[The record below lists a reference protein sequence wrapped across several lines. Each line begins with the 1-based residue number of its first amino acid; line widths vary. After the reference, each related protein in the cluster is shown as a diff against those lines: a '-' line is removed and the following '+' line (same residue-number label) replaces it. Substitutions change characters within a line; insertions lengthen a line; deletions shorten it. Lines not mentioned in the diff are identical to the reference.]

1 MTLLDALLK
10 TKMHI
15 PQIRSATVTRSRL
28 FEKLDEGLS
37 RKLTVVSAP
46 AGSGKTTLVGSW
58 LQHAEPAGAWL
69 SLDGRDNDLIRFWS
83 YVIAALHSALPEEV
97 IGEAARATLQT
108 TATPSIET
116 AITVLINELAV
127 LSTSITLVLDD
138 YHLIDQQG
146 IHQSLTFLL
155 DNMPTSLHLVI
166 ASRQDPRL
174 PLAKMRVRGQLNE
187 LTGRDLRFT
196 EKETA
201 VFLNDIMGLD
211 LSPQE
216 AAALEARTE
225 GWIAALQ
232 IAALSLQGHRDPVK
246 FIGQFQGDHGYLLDY
261 LAQEVLERQPLAVRQ
276 FLLHTSIL
284 DRFNAP
290 LCDAVTQTS
299 TSRAMLRRIERANL
313 FLVPL
318 DDDRQWYRYHDL
330 FADFLYDQLESEQPA
345 MIRDLHLR
353 ASEWSEN
360 NEYSEMAVE
369 HALAAGDH
377 ERAAQLI
384 EQLARRSFRYRAN
397 ARVYEWLL
405 VLSEEIVRSR
415 PILGLAYA
423 WGLCGK
429 GRYQLSEAWLSAV
442 EDQVRQ
448 PDEGTLPHVPSIAQ
462 TMLGEIES
470 ARAVTACFRG
480 DMTEAMRLSRR
491 ALKRLP
497 ANEHF
502 LRGLLANNMAMNIAD
517 AVGGSGDL
525 ESAGQIYR
533 EAVKAGRDSGDKRVT
548 AYSLNRLAQW
558 QQGRGHLHL
567 AAKAFEE
574 ALQLLS
580 GLHPHSTTGEIGL
593 AHLGLGELAYEW
605 NQLAQ
610 ADRHFEAAADEL
622 RRGNPLVFPQALVAQ
637 AFALQARGRQEES
650 LETMSQAVELARSS
664 NITWM
669 ASNVAAAQARL
680 ALQQGHLEAAVHW
693 AEKCGLNV
701 GDDISI
707 NHLAEYMTLARIRLA
722 FGQAEDAGDLLSQ
735 VDDFVQSLELTGRLL
750 EVRLLRALVCQ
761 AVGEQ
766 EEALG
771 NLKQAVTL
779 AAPDG
784 YIRSFLDEGRE
795 LAALLEQVTV
805 AEPLATKH
813 LDRLK
818 RAFASSSPGET
829 QAEPTTLLD
838 PLTDREVEVLR
849 LLAADLSSPEIAR
862 ELTIAVSTVRTH
874 RKNIYSK
881 LGVHSRYEAVLR
893 AEELQLL

>member
-1 MTLLDALLK
+1 
-10 TKMHI
+10 
-15 PQIRSATVTRSRL
+15 
-28 FEKLDEGLS
+28 
-37 RKLTVVSAP
+37 VVSAP

-58 LQHAEPAGAWL
+58 LQRAEPAGAWL
-69 SLDGRDNDLIRFWS
+69 SLDGRDNDPTRFWS
-83 YVIAALHSALPEEV
+83 YVIAALHSALPEEA

-116 AITVLINELAV
+116 AITVLINELVV
-127 LSTSITLVLDD
+127 LSTPITLVLDD
-138 YHLIDQQG
+138 YHLIDQQA
-146 IHQSLTFLL
+146 IHQSLTFFL
-155 DNMPTSLHLVI
+155 DNMPASLHVVI
-166 ASRQDPRL
+166 ASRKDPPL
-174 PLAKMRVRGQLNE
+174 SLAKMRVRGQLNE

-201 VFLNDIMGLD
+201 VFLNDVMGLD
-211 LSPQE
+211 LSPEE

-225 GWIAALQ
+225 GWVAALQ
-232 IAALSLQGHRDPVK
+232 IAALSLQGHSDAVR
-246 FIGQFQGDHGYLLDY
+246 FIGQFQGDHRYLLDY
-261 LAQEVLERQPLAVRQ
+261 LAQEVLEQQPPVVRQ
-276 FLLHTSIL
+276 FLLNTSIL

-290 LCDAVTQTS
+290 LCEAVTQTP

-330 FADFLYDQLESEQPA
+330 FADFLYSQLESEQPA
-345 MIRDLHLR
+345 MIRELHLR
-353 ASEWSEN
+353 ASEWSED
-360 NEYSEMAVE
+360 NEFLEMAVE

-377 ERAAQLI
+377 ERAAELL
-384 EQLARRSFRYRAN
+384 EQLARKSFRYRAN
-397 ARVYEWLL
+397 DRLYEWLSAL
-405 VLSEEIVRSR
+405 PEEIVRVR
-415 PILGLAYA
+415 PILGLTFA

-442 EDQVRQ
+442 EEQVRQ
-448 PDEGTLPHVPSIAQ
+448 PAEGTLPHP
-462 TMLGEIES
+462 MLGEIES
-470 ARAVTACFRG
+470 ARAIIACFRG
-480 DMTEAMRLSRR
+480 DMTAAMRLSRR

-502 LRGLLANNMAMNIAD
+502 LRGLLANNMSMNIAD

-533 EAVKAGRDSGDKRVT
+533 EAVEAGRDSGDRRVT

-558 QQGRGHLHL
+558 QQGRGHLQL
-567 AAKAFEE
+567 AAEAFEE
-574 ALQLLS
+574 ALQMLS
-580 GLHPHSTTGEIGL
+580 GLHPHSTAGESGL

-610 ADRHFEAAADEL
+610 ADSHLEAAADLL

-637 AFALQARGRQEES
+637 ALALQARGRREAS
-650 LETMSQAVELARSS
+650 LERMSQAVELARSS

-680 ALQQGHLEAAVHW
+680 ALRQGDLEAAGHW
-693 AEKCGLNV
+693 AETCGLDA
-701 GDDISI
+701 GDDIGI
-707 NHLAEYMTLARIRLA
+707 NHLAEYMTLARVRLA
-722 FGQAEDAGDLLSQ
+722 FGQAEDAGDLLSP
-735 VDDFVQSLELTGRLL
+735 VDDFVQSLELTGRIVEARILQAL
-750 EVRLLRALVCQ
+750 VYRALGKQVEARANLAE
-761 AVGEQ
+761 AV
-766 EEALG
+766 
-771 NLKQAVTL
+771 KL

-795 LAALLEQVTV
+795 LALLLEQATV
-805 AEPLATKH
+805 GEPLAAEH
-813 LDRLK
+813 VERLK
-818 RAFASSSPGET
+818 RAFASSSTVET
-829 QAEPTTLLD
+829 QAEPTALLD

-881 LGVHSRYEAVLR
+881 LDVHSRYEAVLR